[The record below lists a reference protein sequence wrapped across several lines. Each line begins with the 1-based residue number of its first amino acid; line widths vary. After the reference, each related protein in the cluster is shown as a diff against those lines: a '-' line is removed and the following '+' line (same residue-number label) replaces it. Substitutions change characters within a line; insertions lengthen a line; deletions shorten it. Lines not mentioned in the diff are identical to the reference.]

1 MGRRLKVKVEL
12 FPARANLESFGLR
25 IEKNRGE
32 EDEEEEEAVVAAVV
46 EEEEQER
53 ERKKEK
59 KGRQPEGIGRDGRY
73 KGGLLLGTILDD
85 GRSCAGH
92 SQPIV
97 S

>member
-12 FPARANLESFGLR
+12 FPARASLESFGLR

-32 EDEEEEEAVVAAVV
+32 EEVIVVLEEEEAG
-46 EEEEQER
+46 R

-59 KGRQPEGIGRDGRY
+59 KGCQPEGIDQDGRY
-73 KGGLLLGTILDD
+73 KGGLLLDTILAD
-85 GRSCAGH
+85 GRSRVDH
-92 SQPIV
+92 SPPIA